1 MSNATTAIRL
11 PDFFFPTHIPP
22 RVPLETVETV
32 LLKLVGSALLNMSK
46 ALEVHGQEASP

>member
-22 RVPLETVETV
+22 RVPLETV